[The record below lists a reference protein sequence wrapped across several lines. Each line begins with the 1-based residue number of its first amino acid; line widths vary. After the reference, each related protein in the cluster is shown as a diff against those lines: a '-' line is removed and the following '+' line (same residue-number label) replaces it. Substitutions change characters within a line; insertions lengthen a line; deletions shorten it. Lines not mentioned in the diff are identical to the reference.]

1 MFADA
6 GARNVLIVY
15 SGGDDVFLAG
25 AWNEVISAF
34 CDIRKELERF
44 SLGSLTISGGISVYD
59 SSYPINVMA
68 NETQMLEDL
77 SKKIDNKN
85 AITLWNEDHSYPW
98 SEFLEKVIAEKMQ
111 MIDSYFTNNK
121 NRGMSFLYHLTE
133 LLRENREQIHIAR
146 YVYLLSRMEPDEK
159 SPATVKAEYRQFS
172 EKMYLWSQNSKDR
185 QELITAIYLYVYLHR
200 TEEKGE

>member
-1 MFADA
+1 
-6 GARNVLIVY
+6 
-15 SGGDDVFLAG
+15 
-25 AWNEVISAF
+25 
-34 CDIRKELERF
+34 
-44 SLGSLTISGGISVYD
+44 
-59 SSYPINVMA
+59 MA

-172 EKMYLWSQNSKDR
+172 EKIYLWSQNSKDR